1 MLKIN
6 NEYSSELIEII
17 LSDKFVEY
25 SDAVNFM
32 EKRVNNI
39 IKNKDSELIWL
50 LFHPNIYTFGA
61 SSSQND
67 FIFKPKIPVLKTN
80 RGGQITYHGPGQRI
94 IYYMINLNNR
104 KKDIRHFINSLEKI
118 AIETLKEFDVI
129 AVSNKDKIG
138 IWVTKINNNNLKQE
152 KKIGSI
158 GIRLKKWVTY
168 HGLSLNI
175 STDLKYFNNINPC
188 GIKDCQV
195 TSLKDLGVNIPLRD
209 FDKILIEK
217 SKKYFLL

>member
-1 MLKIN
+1 MIKDSLFQTLDIKTSLKN
-6 NEYSSELIEII
+6 
-17 LSDKFVEY
+17 VEY
-25 SDAVNFM
+25 SKALNFM
-32 EKRVNNI
+32 EKKVENI
-39 IKNKDSELIWL
+39 LTNKDNEMLWFL
-50 LFHPNIYTFGA
+50 NHNHIYTCGT
-61 SSSQND
+61 SWNKNE
-67 FIFKPKIPVLKTN
+67 ILNKTEIPIIKTN
-80 RGGQITYHGPGQRI
+80 RGGKITYHGPGQRI